1 MTGILAFAVRDSG
14 RVIEARRDAGV
25 PNPFWSRARS
35 EWGSNGRE
43 PAVALEV
50 RLEDFLDN
58 LSWLRDACIRHDVGL
73 DWDEESRE
81 LVARHRAEGEALRAT
96 LVGGGEAVNV
106 EERLDESR
114 FGRRELRSFQSRDLG
129 ELLGLANGA
138 NFSVPGAGKTT
149 VQIACYEAERKA
161 GKVEQMLVV
170 GPLAAYEVW
179 QEEVS
184 ECLDPAPAIH
194 YHDGNPIPAATEIL
208 FVNYQRLIYSYSSTA
223 DWVAAARTLVCL
235 DEAHRIK
242 RGRGGEWG
250 SACLDLGYLAS
261 RRDILTGTPAP
272 QSPRDLGVLLDFLWL
287 GRGHEVLP
295 AGAWVRRPTP
305 DIGSQVGEAIGPLY
319 ARTTKTDLDLPDVEM
334 NVVPVELA
342 GLQRDI
348 YTALRSRYAGTLP
361 HDARAQAGFAR
372 MGEVVMYLLEAAT
385 NPDLLTAGSST
396 DDPPYFRHPPLEISG
411 DMTLADLLAAYG
423 EYETPAK
430 FVKLL
435 EVLQE
440 NREAGRKTVVWSNFV
455 RNLELLHSSL
465 TDPYSPAVV
474 HGGIPS
480 SFNNAQAEPNR
491 EGELDRFRNDPEC
504 WVLLANPAAVG
515 EGISLHH
522 SCHEAV
528 YLERTFN
535 AGQYLQ
541 SLDRIHRLGLQP
553 DDHTRVTF
561 LICQETV
568 DEVVDQRVAEKS
580 ERLGQMLRDPDIAT
594 MALPDEEDVGPPFNT
609 ADVADVEALFGHLR
623 AEDG

>member
-1 MTGILAFAVRDSG
+1 MAGILAFVVRDSG

-25 PNPFWSRARS
+25 PNRFWSRARS

-50 RLEDFLDN
+50 PLEDFLDKTA
-58 LSWLRDACIRHDVGL
+58 WLRDACIRYHVGL
-73 DWDEESRE
+73 DWDDKSRE
-81 LVARHRAEGEALRAT
+81 LVGRHRAEGAVLRDT
-96 LVGGGEAVNV
+96 LVRGAEPQDVA
-106 EERLDESR
+106 ERLNGSR
-114 FGRRELRSFQSRDLG
+114 FGGRELRSFQDRDLA
-129 ELLGLANGA
+129 EILGLANGA

-149 VQIACYEAERKA
+149 VQIACYEAERRA
-161 GKVEQMLVV
+161 GKVKQMLVV

-179 QEEVS
+179 QEEVAK
-184 ECLDPAPAIH
+184 CLSPMPTIR
-194 YHDGNPIPAATEIL
+194 YHDGNPIPADTEIL

-223 DWVAAARTLVCL
+223 DWVAADLTLVCL

-250 SACLDLGYLAS
+250 SACLDIGYLAS

-295 AGAWVRRPTP
+295 AAAWARRPGP
-305 DIGSQVGEAIGPLY
+305 EVGHQVGEAIGPLY
-319 ARTTKTDLDLPDVEM
+319 ARTTKSDLELPKVEM
-334 NVVPVELA
+334 NVVPVELR

-361 HDARAQAGFAR
+361 HDARAQANFAR

-385 NPDLLTAGSST
+385 NPDLLTAGSSA
-396 DDPPYFRHPPLEISG
+396 DDPPYFRHPPLTIST

-435 EVLQE
+435 EVLKE
-440 NREAGRKTVVWSNFV
+440 NRDHDRKTVVWSNFV
-455 RNLELLHSSL
+455 RNLELLRSSL
-465 TDPYSPAVV
+465 SEPYDPAVV
-474 HGGIPS
+474 HGGVPS
-480 SFNNAQAEPNR
+480 VFNNPQANPNR
-491 EGELDRFRNDPEC
+491 EGELERFRSDPDC

-515 EGISLHH
+515 EGISLHRA
-522 SCHEAV
+522 CHEAV

-541 SLDRIHRLGLQP
+541 SLDRIHRLGLRP
-553 DDHTRVTF
+553 DDETRVTF
-561 LICQETV
+561 LICQGTI
-568 DEVVDQRVAEKS
+568 DQVVDARVSEKA
-580 ERLGQMLRDPDIAT
+580 ERLSDMLRDPDIVT
-594 MALPDEEDVGPPFNT
+594 MALPDEEDVGPPFNSS
-609 ADVADVEALFGHLR
+609 DVADLEALFAHLR
-623 AEDG
+623 VGDG